1 MMAKPAMLER
11 TDEAVEEADG
21 ADGQNRAAGGSEF
34 DTWNNAIVSQVWQAL
49 WAKNSPE
56 AQRND
61 QQAAAFVG
69 LLGIAPRDE
78 LEGMLAAQLIA
89 AHAAAMETY
98 RRAMH
103 AEASFEMWKENLTQ
117 ANKLSR
123 SFATLLEALNRHR
136 GRGSEQKVTVEHVHV
151 HAGGQAIVG
160 AVEASAE
167 GGARTKIQDQPHA
180 KLTTHAPV
188 TSLQGPH
195 EAGELVPIAGNAE
208 RPMPNARRAQHGR
221 AEGKP
226 KRAEARAVH
235 SRGHR
240 KAAGHS

>member
-1 MMAKPAMLER
+1 VALGINMQFPMALR
-11 TDEAVEEADG
+11 G
-21 ADGQNRAAGGSEF
+21 ADGQNRAVGGSSF
-34 DTWNNAIVSQVWQAL
+34 DTWNNAIVAQVWQAL
-49 WAKNSPE
+49 WAKNGPQT
-56 AQRND
+56 QRND

-89 AHAAAMETY
+89 AHAATMESY

-103 AEASFEMWKENLTQ
+103 TEASFELWRENIN
-117 ANKLSR
+117 APNKLSR

-167 GGARTKIQDQPHA
+167 GGARTKIQDQPYA
-180 KLTTHAPV
+180 QLTHAPV

-195 EAGELVPIAGNAE
+195 EMGELVPIAGNAE
-208 RPMPNARRAQHGR
+208 RPMPAARRAQHGR
-221 AEGKP
+221 AEGKS

-240 KAAGHS
+240 